1 MDLSPGQGCGRRAD
15 CVRAVGWWEKSSP
28 STDLA
33 HLKASGVGVYAVAN
47 RDEAGTRHGAPLT
60 FRNLGEGQAKLLIG
74 PATHCAS
81 RSG

>member
-1 MDLSPGQGCGRRAD
+1 
-15 CVRAVGWWEKSSP
+15 VGWWEKSSP